1 MRISDWSSDV
11 CSSDLERKVGQLAFS
26 QFLAS
31 VALAD
36 DIVTAG
42 AQALEPERSWT
53 YALDYEQRFG
63 ERGLLTAGVERA
75 RTENSIDA
83 TVLDDV
89 LQVSA
94 NDGSATVDTLH
105 QYCTVPTE
113 WTGLAGGAQPTER

>member
-1 MRISDWSSDV
+1 MSPSLPSRRSSDRIRLQG
-11 CSSDLERKVGQLAFS
+11 CAERNVGRLSFS
-26 QFLAS
+26 QLLAS

-63 ERGLLTAGVERA
+63 ERWLLTAGVERE

-83 TVLDDV
+83 TVLDDG

-94 NDGSATVDTLH
+94 NVGSATVDTDRKSG
-105 QYCTVPTE
+105 V
-113 WTGLAGGAQPTER
+113 